1 MKKRIFL
8 LVLLGLFLISLR
20 SVSAAVPFTSCL
32 PSVELLSQDP
42 YPANPGEYVKVVFQI
57 DGLNNPD
64 CKSVSFEIEDGFPF
78 TLDPSETRTY
88 EFSGAVYARDF
99 KSTAL
104 TPYKLIVDKDAVD
117 GDNEIEGILKY
128 TTANGEVISQIE
140 QFNVNV
146 KGIKVDFEVS
156 IKDFVSATN
165 ILTFEILNIGED
177 DVVALTVDVPKQDN
191 IAVKGT
197 NREIIGDLDAA
208 DDTTFKF
215 EAVPKDGEIGLEIAY
230 TDSINERRHMTKKVY
245 YDSSYF
251 SARKADEVQPPSI
264 YYYLF
269 YALLLLV
276 IVVKIWG
283 WVKRKKKKE
292 KERRESERRK

>member
-1 MKKRIFL
+1 
-8 LVLLGLFLISLR
+8 
-20 SVSAAVPFTSCL
+20 
-32 PSVELLSQDP
+32 
-42 YPANPGEYVKVVFQI
+42 
-57 DGLNNPD
+57 
-64 CKSVSFEIEDGFPF
+64 
-78 TLDPSETRTY
+78 
-88 EFSGAVYARDF
+88 
-99 KSTAL
+99 
-104 TPYKLIVDKDAVD
+104 
-117 GDNEIEGILKY
+117 
-128 TTANGEVISQIE
+128 
-140 QFNVNV
+140 
-146 KGIKVDFEVS
+146 
-156 IKDFVSATN
+156 
-165 ILTFEILNIGED
+165 LTFEILNIGED
-177 DVVALTVDVPKQDN
+177 DVVALTIDVPKQDN

-215 EAVPKDGEIGLEIAY
+215 EAVPKDGEIELEIAY